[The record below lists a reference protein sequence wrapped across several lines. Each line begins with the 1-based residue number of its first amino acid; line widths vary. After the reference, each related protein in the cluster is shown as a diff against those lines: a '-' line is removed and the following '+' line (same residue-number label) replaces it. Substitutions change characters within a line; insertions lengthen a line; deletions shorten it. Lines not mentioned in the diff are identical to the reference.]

1 MSTLAAVLAVARADA
16 RERMR
21 RYGFLVTLGAT
32 VYIGYLVNAG
42 WMSLRLSGYRGVAN
56 SAWVGGQMAVI
67 VSSLLT
73 LVGFYLVKG
82 SVARDHETGVGEI
95 LATTRLSRADYMLGK
110 LLSNAAVLAA
120 IVAILAVAAVAM
132 QLLAG
137 ETGHV
142 DLAALLAPMA
152 FIALPAMV
160 ATGGIAVVFESVRP
174 LRGGLG
180 NVVFFFA
187 WMFLLVL
194 AVTSGGWFDLTG
206 VSLLNDSMLTALQAQ
221 HPGVNAGFAIQIRP
235 PQHAETFVWEGLTWT
250 SSLIARRLAWVA
262 FAAVLALI
270 AAALFDRFDP
280 ARGRPRVA
288 SGGTGAEPPQ
298 VPVAGAT
305 GRRPPTTSLTALP
318 PALLRFS
325 FPALWLSECR
335 LLLAGRGV
343 WWLLVA
349 AGLIA
354 AQLAAPGA
362 AAVHPA
368 LVLAWIWPLLVWSP
382 MGCRPLADR
391 VDQVLW
397 SAPAPIARQLPAEW
411 LAGAALAAAAGAGA
425 AVRTLA
431 AGDVRGLAAWASGC
445 LLIPALA
452 LALGSLTKSSK
463 TFEIVWLVVW
473 YVGPFQQAPF
483 LDIAGTTPLAVGRS
497 APLGVALIAA
507 GLVAV
512 AALARRRQLRS

>member
-1 MSTLAAVLAVARADA
+1 VSTLAAVLAVARADA

-56 SAWVGGQMAVI
+56 SAWVGSQMAVI
-67 VSSLLT
+67 VSTLLT

-95 LATTRLSRADYMLGK
+95 LATTRLSRAAYMLGK
-110 LLSNAAVLAA
+110 LLSNSAVLAA
-120 IVAILAVAAVAM
+120 IVVILAGAAVLM

-142 DLAALLAPMA
+142 EVGALLAPMA
-152 FIALPAMV
+152 LIALPAMV
-160 ATGGIAVVFESVRP
+160 ATGAIAVLFESVRP

-187 WMFLLVL
+187 WTALLVL
-194 AVTSGGWFDLTG
+194 AITAKGIYDLTG
-206 VSLLNDSMLTALQAQ
+206 VSLLQGSMITALQAQ
-221 HPGVNAGFAIQIRP
+221 HPGASAGFAIQIHP
-235 PQHAETFVWEGLTWT
+235 PEHAETFVWGGLTWT
-250 SSLIARRLAWVA
+250 AALVAGRLAWLA
-262 FAAVLALI
+262 IGAALALLG
-270 AAALFDRFDP
+270 AALFDRFDP
-280 ARGRPRVA
+280 ARGRPRAGRPGAGEPADAAAVA
-288 SGGTGAEPPQ
+288 AIPRS
-298 VPVAGAT
+298 PVAASAAGLAPAT
-305 GRRPPTTSLTALP
+305 V
-318 PALLRFS
+318 RFS

-335 LLLAGRGV
+335 LLLAGRGA

-349 AGLIA
+349 AALVVG
-354 AQLAAPGA
+354 QLVAPGA
-362 AAVHPA
+362 ASVHPA

-382 MGCRPLADR
+382 MGCRQLADR

-397 SAPAPIARQLPAEW
+397 CAPAPVARQLPAEW

-425 AVRTLA
+425 AVRALA
-431 AGDVRGLAAWASGC
+431 AGDGRGLAAWASGC

-452 LALGSLTKSSK
+452 LALGTVTRSSK
-463 TFEIVWLVVW
+463 AFEIVWLVVW
-473 YVGPFQQAPF
+473 YVGPFEKAPF
-483 LDIAGTTPLAVGRS
+483 LDIAGATPAAVGRT
-497 APLGVALIAA
+497 APLGVALAA
-507 GLVAV
+507 VALVAV
-512 AALARRRQLRS
+512 AAAARWRQSRR